1 MLLLLLLLLVGGE
14 VPHDEVL
21 LDLVKELRVFVL
33 TPRHPRRSHMCMCV
47 CVCVCVCVRG
57 YDLQRYAVL
66 LLLLLTTWQQE
77 IGVLMP
83 MKCILQQLLLCVC
96 I

>member
-1 MLLLLLLLLVGGE
+1 
-14 VPHDEVL
+14 
-21 LDLVKELRVFVL
+21 
-33 TPRHPRRSHMCMCV
+33 MCMCM
-47 CVCVCVCVRG
+47 CVCVRG
-57 YDLQRYAVL
+57 YDLQRHAV
-66 LLLLLTTWQQE
+66 LLLTTWQQE